1 MFRSLEIFQQDLVS
15 PRADKDVAGITGLL
29 LSITKLAQNRLQA
42 RIITVFT
49 FNLTLCTGSETQ
61 INSKMSPVQQMHHL
75 IMKEHHTYKKI
86 RSHPEEGH

>member
-15 PRADKDVAGITGLL
+15 PRADKDAVGIMDLL
-29 LSITKLAQNRLQA
+29 VSTTKLTQNRLQA

-49 FNLTLCTGSETQ
+49 LNLTLCTGNETQ
-61 INSKMSPVQQMHHL
+61 INSK